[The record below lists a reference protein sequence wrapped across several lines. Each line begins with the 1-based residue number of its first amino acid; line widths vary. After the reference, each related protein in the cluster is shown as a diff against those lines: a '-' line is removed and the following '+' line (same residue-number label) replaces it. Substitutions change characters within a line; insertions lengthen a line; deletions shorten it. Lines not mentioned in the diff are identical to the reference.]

1 MNQLAGR
8 CLDRKKI
15 NRLLELFLLPQRC
28 VETKIHSQGEQLCF
42 SKHCTFKSFL
52 SGKGRRAPVATNN
65 PQKTIRMLDFC
76 QWQNL
81 LPCTKVYL
89 LLEDIIE
96 KINLQDSKQGAE
108 VKIHVSEDELAI

>member
-1 MNQLAGR
+1 
-8 CLDRKKI
+8 
-15 NRLLELFLLPQRC
+15 
-28 VETKIHSQGEQLCF
+28 
-42 SKHCTFKSFL
+42 
-52 SGKGRRAPVATNN
+52 
-65 PQKTIRMLDFC
+65 MLDFC

>member
-1 MNQLAGR
+1 
-8 CLDRKKI
+8 
-15 NRLLELFLLPQRC
+15 
-28 VETKIHSQGEQLCF
+28 
-42 SKHCTFKSFL
+42 
-52 SGKGRRAPVATNN
+52 
-65 PQKTIRMLDFC
+65 MLDFC

-108 VKIHVSEDELAI
+108 VKIHVSEDELAIWLSDFFRTYFQNPGQALPLKK